1 MTEQNRTANELKV
14 IVFQLNDESYG
25 VDVYQVRSIERMQP
39 ITRVPGAPP
48 FVKGV
53 INLRGV
59 VTPVIDLRSRLG
71 LQEQP
76 YTDETRIIIVS
87 VDDKDVG
94 LIVDA
99 ANDVIDL
106 PASSVEPPPDVVGG
120 VRTEFLR
127 GVAKWGDGVL
137 VLLNLDRVLT
147 LDERMQLKQIEG

>member
-1 MTEQNRTANELKV
+1 MTEQHRTANELKV
-14 IVFQLNDESYG
+14 IVFQLNDEAYG

-71 LQEQP
+71 LQERP

-87 VDDKDVG
+87 IDDKDVG

-99 ANDVIDL
+99 ANDVVDL
-106 PASSVEPPPDVVGG
+106 PASSIEPPPEVVGS

-147 LDERMQLKQIEG
+147 LDERTQLKQLEG

>member
-1 MTEQNRTANELKV
+1 MTEQKTTANELKV

-71 LQEQP
+71 LKERP

-147 LDERMQLKQIEG
+147 LDERTQLKQLEG